1 MIDFQLEYELGDGIL
16 KLSIEWHYVSAK
28 KQQTIFNSEPLPA
41 AHVYTLVEDMQKTG
55 RVKQVILTDAQDST
69 WTMKELKKYLT
80 EMETEPQDVSV
91 YFDGGF
97 HREEQR
103 AGLGAVIYFQQNAKS
118 YRLRVNQQADY
129 LVSNNEAEYAALYF
143 ALELFDELGV
153 HHQEVAIF
161 GDSQVVIKEL
171 NGEWAVTDNVLSKW
185 ADRIEH
191 KLGQLGITPTYTH
204 IDRAKND
211 EADQLANQA
220 LAGTAIHAQK
230 EIRKK

>member
-1 MIDFQLEYELGDGIL
+1 M

-28 KQQTIFNSEPLPA
+28 KQQTIFTTEPLAA

-55 RVKQVILTDAQDST
+55 RVKQVILTDEQDST
-69 WTMKELKKYLT
+69 WTLKELKKYLT
-80 EMETEPQDVSV
+80 EMETEPHDVSI

-103 AGLGAVIYFQQNAKS
+103 AGLGAVIYFQQNAKH
-118 YRLRVNQQADY
+118 YRLRVNQEAEY

-143 ALELFDELGV
+143 ALELVHELGV

-171 NGEWAVTDNVLSKW
+171 NGEWAVTDNGLSKW

-191 KLGQLGITPTYTH
+191 KLSQLGLTPTYTH